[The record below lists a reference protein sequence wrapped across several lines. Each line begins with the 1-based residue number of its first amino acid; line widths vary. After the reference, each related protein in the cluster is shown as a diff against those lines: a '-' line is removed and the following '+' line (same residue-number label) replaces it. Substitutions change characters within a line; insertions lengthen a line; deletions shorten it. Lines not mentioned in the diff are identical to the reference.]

1 MFINVD
7 LPAPFSPSSAWI
19 SPRRSWRSTASLA
32 VSAPKRLVMPRSS
45 RASSAAPDASVG
57 VIRRQRTTWSR
68 LLLAGDRVRRR
79 DRSVLQLRGHVVDL
93 GLVLRTR
100 RADLADARAA

>member
-7 LPAPFSPSSAWI
+7 LPAPFSPSRPWI

-45 RASSAAPDASVG
+45 RASSAAPDASGG
-57 VIRRQRTTWSR
+57 VTMCARVRRWP
-68 LLLAGDRVRRR
+68 LLLADCVGRR
-79 DRSVLQLRGHVVDL
+79 DRVVLQRGRDLVDL
-93 GLVLRTR
+93 LLVLGAR
-100 RADLADARAA
+100 RAD